1 MPRVF
6 GTVST
11 PGWFV
16 LQNQGACIFPS
27 LYRLQQNPW
36 NTIMKKVKF
45 YTHSIN
51 ISLNRTTSSSRK
63 LLHLGWEMHLPTPNN
78 KAHFCLLR
86 PTSLWAQHR
95 ATPGRRRNHQAV
107 GFEWCQISHSLRQTD
122 FFLHLKNWRFFA
134 SRKRGET
141 IVYSQSH

>member
-16 LQNQGACIFPS
+16 LQNQGVCIFPS
-27 LYRLQQNPW
+27 LYGLQQNHEIPSW
-36 NTIMKKVKF
+36 KIVKF
-45 YTHSIN
+45 YTHQKY
-51 ISLNRTTSSSRK
+51 ISLNRTSSRK
-63 LLHLGWEMHLPTPNN
+63 LLHLGWEMHLPTPDN
-78 KAHFCLLR
+78 KAHFCLLH

-95 ATPGRRRNHQAV
+95 ATPGRRRHHQAV
-107 GFEWCQISHSLRQTD
+107 EVLSGAKLATPLDKHIFTPKKLT
-122 FFLHLKNWRFFA
+122 FFFCLK
-134 SRKRGET
+134 KRGGT